1 MHRPRKGPTHRIGTR
16 IIALARM
23 SFVCLVLSTALPS
36 ASLSQATPDERPV
49 WRDFLQW
56 LAAQPPNSDPRQL
69 VGGYRVQLIQNGV
82 SETEADRRMA
92 VVWKLAF
99 WEPEGVKLL
108 WNKVYAGDKP
118 IFSQEPNALLV
129 QTVQSRPPGRAVDV
143 GMGQGRNSVFLAL
156 NGWDVTG
163 FDPSDEGV
171 RAARANAQ
179 QLGVKLT
186 TMISTDSDFDFGQE
200 RWDLILVTYVRNL
213 TRADADRYWR
223 ALRPGGFVV
232 YENAA
237 AEGNEVLLAFSRF
250 RIVRWEDIP
259 DFPDWNRDRK
269 IRIQKLVAEKVS
281 K

>member
-1 MHRPRKGPTHRIGTR
+1 
-16 IIALARM
+16 M